1 MSVRIRL
8 VDPERDAARILAV
21 YAPYVRETAVSFE
34 TEVPPLDA
42 FARRVAGIAAEF
54 PYLLLEIDGELA
66 GYAYAHRQAERAA
79 FGWNAELSIYMD
91 GAYCGCGLG
100 APLYALLERLL
111 AMQGYV
117 NLYAV
122 ITEGNRG
129 SLAFHER
136 MGYRQVGLHERTGW
150 KLGAWHG
157 VVHMHKRLMEGEPG
171 QVVPVGALDGAAVAH
186 LAAQT
191 AEEIA
196 AICRKNGKLSSKKT

>member
-8 VDPERDAARILAV
+8 ADPERDAARILAV

-34 TEVPPLDA
+34 MEVPPLDA

-91 GAYCGCGLG
+91 IAYCGGGLG

-129 SLAFHER
+129 SLAFHKR

-196 AICRKNGKLSSKKT
+196 AIWRKNGKLSSKKT